1 MNITKDIL
9 NDLLPGY
16 LSGDASGDTCKL
28 IEETIH
34 SDATFAREVE
44 TQRSELAG
52 HLRALRS
59 SRPMPAPDHEV
70 KTLQRTRALIDRRKW
85 MLGMALMFTAFPFSF
100 IFDNGGIRF
109 LLLREQPSLA
119 CACWAAAVG
128 FWIGLILLNN
138 RLRDS
143 GL

>member
-28 IEETIH
+28 IEETIRT
-34 SDATFAREVE
+34 DAAFAREVE

-52 HLRALRS
+52 QLRALRS
-59 SRPMPAPDHEV
+59 SRPEPTPDHEV

-85 MLGMALMFTAFPFSF
+85 LLGLALMFTAFPFSF
-100 IFDNGGIRF
+100 VFDNGGIRF

-119 CACWAAAVG
+119 CACWVTAVG
-128 FWIGLILLNN
+128 FWIGLLTVNK
-138 RLRDS
+138 RLRS
-143 GL
+143 TGL